1 MAWLVAG
8 PVVVPGQEKV
18 AGTVAT
24 PAVRLAELPERFFQI
39 QDEAG
44 FFWQALD
51 NGALISG
58 DTQYLQSCLNLIVD
72 GEPFA
77 PTTGQVRE
85 PGTGGERIDLRLEG
99 ARPSYSISRDLWFD
113 TGRSGVRV
121 FDVIRNTGNA
131 ELKLPVVLRTTYPFA
146 WQSLHGTGGRV
157 LASDATLRLDPADV
171 SLGVH
176 FSPSDGRHD
185 TFFLLGSEKG
195 GQRPEVKASANSRE
209 LVFLYTMTIPPGE
222 SRALLH
228 WVLQRNL
235 PEVSRDAV
243 ALAPFLQRGQLV
255 APGVESKLAESLVN
269 FVPAAFVPETT
280 IPAKLN
286 ALVSL
291 NELSANLGL
300 YRRSEDVLRIGPTAQ
315 VSGGLERD
323 GALTIEVPLAGAV
336 TVKVA
341 DLAAVRGGGGQGRVP
356 RFYLRDGRVYAG
368 VPSSGMLLW
377 KERGAE
383 PKPLDP
389 AAFHLLLLA
398 TEGRDG
404 SAPEGATHL
413 VELSSGSVLAI
424 RAKPD
429 GAMEWVSPWGR
440 ERLSWADLR
449 EAVRERTPRAH
460 FRLMTKDGS
469 FHVALPDPKPIPLD
483 LVEGKTVE
491 VSPGAIERI
500 WRSGEG
506 LATPGTGGRDWL
518 DFSEL
523 PAGLG
528 PVDGVLLSGD
538 QWIAGALEAGTL
550 SLRDGASIVGIETGR
565 ITAIRRSTDPE
576 SRHSITIET
585 EAGER
590 FTGTVA
596 DPYLRLKRSGGSV
609 VEIPVETL
617 LAYRKGGTQG

>member
-1 MAWLVAG
+1 VVWLVAG
-8 PVVVPGQEKV
+8 AVASPGQETPS
-18 AGTVAT
+18 APAAT

-77 PTTGQVRE
+77 PSSGQVRE
-85 PGTGGERIDLRLEG
+85 PGTGGERIDVRLEE
-99 ARPSYSISRDLWFD
+99 ARPSYAISRDLWFD
-113 TGRSGVRV
+113 TARSGVRV
-121 FDVIRNTGNA
+121 FDLIRNTGNA

-157 LASDATLRLDPADV
+157 LGTEATLRLDPADV

-209 LVFLYTMTIPPGE
+209 LVFLYTISIPPGE
-222 SRALLH
+222 SRSLLH

-235 PEVSRDAV
+235 PEVSQDTV
-243 ALAPFLQRGQLV
+243 ALTPFLQRGQLV

-286 ALVSL
+286 ALVPL

-315 VSGGLERD
+315 VP
-323 GALTIEVPLAGAV
+323 GALVREGSLTIAVAPLGEV

-356 RFYLRDGRVYAG
+356 RFFLRDGRVCAG
-368 VPSSGMLLW
+368 LPTAGTLLW

-413 VELSSGSVLAI
+413 VELSGGSVLAVHSKE
-424 RAKPD
+424 ASVTD
-429 GAMEWVSPWGR
+429 WVTPWGR
-440 ERLSWADLR
+440 ERLAWSDLR

-460 FRLMTKDGS
+460 FRLMTRDGS
-469 FHVALPDPKPIPLD
+469 FLVALPDPKLVALD
-483 LVEGKTVE
+483 LAEGKAIE
-491 VSPGAIERI
+491 IPPASIERI
-500 WRSGEG
+500 WTTGRA
-506 LATPGTGGRDWL
+506 LDTPEPGARDWL
-518 DFSEL
+518 DFSEI
-523 PAGLG
+523 PPGLG
-528 PVDGVLLSGD
+528 PVTGVLLSGD
-538 QWIAGALEAGTL
+538 QWIAGELEPGTL
-550 SLRDGASIVGIETGR
+550 SLRDGASIVGIEAGT
-565 ITAIRRSTDPE
+565 ITALRRSTDPD
-576 SRHSITIET
+576 SRQTLTIET
-585 EAGER
+585 AGGER
-590 FTGTVA
+590 FSGAVV
-596 DPYLRLKRSGGSV
+596 DSFLRLKRPGGTV
-609 VEIPVETL
+609 VEIPLEAL
-617 LAYRKGGTQG
+617 LAYRKGGARG